1 MRADNG
7 SVFSNPVVVSEDGSR
22 TNIGAFADF
31 GIPYVGEVGYL
42 GVLADL

>member
-7 SVFSNPVVVSEDGSR
+7 SVFSNPVIVGKDGSR
-22 TNIGAFADF
+22 TNICAFADF

>member
-1 MRADNG
+1 MRANNG
-7 SVFSNPVVVSEDGSR
+7 SVLSNPIVVSEDGPR